1 MKNSRTTRSSWGALL
16 ILLVVTGS
24 VFVAGGTAVAAPTPV
39 GLGAATDYAIR
50 AGSGVTNSGATT
62 AITGDLG
69 NSPGAGSQITGLTCL
84 PPQVIGTITQ
94 VSAGGPTPCTDTND
108 VLMTTVENDARTAF
122 NHTSALSGATPT
134 VSDLATLSPLVS
146 GLYSFGHDP
155 TSNINGTLTL
165 DAQGD
170 PNAAWIFQASS
181 DLVTATG
188 STVQFVNAPIGS
200 NLACNVFW
208 TVGSS
213 ATINSG
219 SHFVGTILAS
229 ASITVGS
236 GATIT
241 GRLLAANAAGA
252 NGNVTLI
259 DDTIIR
265 PTGCTPLTPGTGGT
279 PTPPITPGDSPT
291 SPGTP
296 GSPGSPATPGSPA
309 IPGTP
314 PVPATPLLFPPD
326 LAG

>member
-1 MKNSRTTRSSWGALL
+1 VKNLRTRSSWGALL
-16 ILLVVTGS
+16 VLMVVTGS
-24 VFVAGGTAVAAPTPV
+24 LFVAGGTAVASPTRV
-39 GLGAATDYAIR
+39 GLGTATDYAIR
-50 AGSGVTNSGATT
+50 AGSGVTNAGALTS
-62 AITGDLG
+62 ITGDLG
-69 NSPGAGSQITGLTCL
+69 NSPGAGSQITGLTCV

-94 VSAGGPTPCTDTND
+94 VSAGGPTPCTQTNAG
-108 VLMTTVENDARTAF
+108 LMTNVENDARTAF
-122 NHTSALSGATPT
+122 DHTSGLSGATPT
-134 VSDLATLSPLVS
+134 VTDLATLAPLVS

-170 PNAAWIFQASS
+170 PDAVWIFQASS

-188 STVQFVNAPIGS
+188 STVQFVNAPAGS

-219 SHFVGTILAS
+219 SNFVGTILAS

-236 GATIT
+236 GSTVT

-259 DDTIIR
+259 DDTIVR
-265 PTGCTPLTPGTGGT
+265 PAGCATIPAGTGGT
-279 PTPPITPGDSPT
+279 PTTPGGGTPIT
-291 SPGTP
+291 
-296 GSPGSPATPGSPA
+296 
-309 IPGTP
+309 PGTP
-314 PVPATPLLFPPD
+314 PVAPPTPVLSPPVYT
-326 LAG
+326 G

>member
-1 MKNSRTTRSSWGALL
+1 M
-16 ILLVVTGS
+16 
-24 VFVAGGTAVAAPTPV
+24 
-39 GLGAATDYAIR
+39 
-50 AGSGVTNSGATT
+50 
-62 AITGDLG
+62 
-69 NSPGAGSQITGLTCL
+69 
-84 PPQVIGTITQ
+84 IGTITQ
-94 VSAGGPTPCTDTND
+94 VSTGGPTPCTLTNA
-108 VLMTTVENDARTAF
+108 LAMTTVENDARTVF
-122 NHTSALSGATPT
+122 NDTSGLAGATPT
-134 VSDLATLSPLVS
+134 VTDLATTSPLVS

-170 PNAAWIFQASS
+170 PGAVWIFQASS
-181 DLVTATG
+181 DLVTASG

-219 SHFVGTILAS
+219 STFVGTILAS

-236 GATIT
+236 GATVT

-265 PTGCTPLTPGTGGT
+265 PTGCTTLETGTGGT
-279 PTPPITPGDSPT
+279 PTPPEGTPT
-291 SPGTP
+291 TPGTP
-296 GSPGSPATPGSPA
+296 TGPGSPTGPGARRAPA
-309 IPGTP
+309 RLGHRPARAHRPAPERPALRRCP
-314 PVPATPLLFPPD
+314 PPRSGCPRT
-326 LAG
+326 

>member
-1 MKNSRTTRSSWGALL
+1 MKSPRRTRSSWGALL
-16 ILLVVTGS
+16 VFLIATGS
-24 VFVAGGTAVAAPTPV
+24 LFVAGGTAVAAPTRV

-50 AGSGVTNSGATT
+50 AGSGVTNSGAT
-62 AITGDLG
+62 
-69 NSPGAGSQITGLTCL
+69 CV
-84 PPQVIGTITQ
+84 PPQVIGTMTQ
-94 VSAGGPTPCTDTND
+94 VSAGGPTPCTQTNAGA
-108 VLMTTVENDARTAF
+108 MTTVENDARTAF
-122 NHTSALSGATPT
+122 NHTSGLSGATPT
-134 VSDLATLSPLVS
+134 DTDLATLSPLVS

-170 PNAAWIFQASS
+170 PDAVWIFQASS
-181 DLVTATG
+181 DLVTASG

-219 SHFVGTILAS
+219 STFVGTILAS

-236 GATIT
+236 GATVK

-265 PTGCTPLTPGTGGT
+265 PTGCTTLETGTGGT
-279 PTPPITPGDSPT
+279 PTPPEGTPTTPGSPTRPGSPT
-291 SPGTP
+291 SPGSPTGPGSPTSP
-296 GSPGSPATPGSPA
+296 GSPGTPSGPGTPGA
-309 IPGTP
+309 P
-314 PVPATPLLFPPD
+314 PVPATPVGLPPK
-326 LAG
+326 LTG

>member
-1 MKNSRTTRSSWGALL
+1 M
-16 ILLVVTGS
+16 
-24 VFVAGGTAVAAPTPV
+24 
-39 GLGAATDYAIR
+39 
-50 AGSGVTNSGATT
+50 
-62 AITGDLG
+62 
-69 NSPGAGSQITGLTCL
+69 
-84 PPQVIGTITQ
+84 
-94 VSAGGPTPCTDTND
+94 
-108 VLMTTVENDARTAF
+108 F
-122 NHTSALSGATPT
+122 NHTSGLSGATPT

-170 PNAAWIFQASS
+170 PGAVWIFQASS
-181 DLVTATG
+181 DLITATG
-188 STVQFVNAPIGS
+188 STVRFVNAPSGS

-236 GATIT
+236 GATVM

-259 DDTIIR
+259 DDTIVR
-265 PTGCTPLTPGTGGT
+265 PTGCTPLDHRNGWNSHTSGGARN
-279 PTPPITPGDSPT
+279 PGDPDT
-291 SPGTP
+291 SWDSGDTGHARHHGNPWDWTPVTPGTP
-296 GSPGSPATPGSPA
+296 GRRQRPQRRQRRQRREPRALRPFPGPRRFPRPRSLSPPNLTG
-309 IPGTP
+309 
-314 PVPATPLLFPPD
+314 
-326 LAG
+326 